1 MAIQKYKG
9 HLALL
14 GAAIMWG
21 LMSPIGKT
29 ALENGISGL
38 SLATFRMTG
47 GAVCFWI
54 ASIFAPKE
62 QVKPH
67 DLMMLFFAGL
77 LGIVFNQGC
86 FTFGLSL
93 TSPIDASIVTTT
105 APIATMIVAA
115 IYLKEPVTG
124 KKVIGIFLGSIGAL
138 TLIMSSQGSTDDKAG
153 SIPGDLL
160 CLAAQISF
168 SFYLAIFKG
177 LISRY
182 NIFTLM
188 KWMFTYAA
196 ICFIPFSYHEVSAIQ
211 FNEISTTTWG
221 CVLFVILGGTFFAYI
236 LMMIGQ
242 KTLRPTVISMYNY
255 VQPIVGTSVSILLGM
270 GTFGPAKG
278 LAVVLVFSGVYIVT
292 QSKSRE
298 QMLAEQTVQKD
309 RH

>member
-47 GAVCFWI
+47 GAICFWI

-77 LGIVFNQGC
+77 LGILNQGC

-138 TLIMSSQGSTDDKAG
+138 TLILSSQGSTDGKGG
-153 SIPGDLL
+153 SIPVDLL
-160 CLAAQISF
+160 CLLAQISF

-196 ICFIPFSYHEVSAIQ
+196 ICFIPFSYHEVSTIH
-211 FNEISTTTWG
+211 FHEISTSTWA
-221 CVLFVILGGTFFAYI
+221 CVAYVIVGGTFLAYI

-270 GTFGPAKG
+270 GTFGIAKG
-278 LAVVLVFSGVYIVT
+278 IAVALVFTGVYIVT

-298 QMLAEQTVQKD
+298 QMLAEQAAKKE
-309 RH
+309 

>member
-47 GAVCFWI
+47 GAICFWI

-77 LGIVFNQGC
+77 LGIVLNQGC

-138 TLIMSSQGSTDDKAG
+138 TLILSSQGSTDGKGG

-160 CLAAQISF
+160 VGTNQFLILSGYFQRTDQQIQHI
-168 SFYLAIFKG
+168 Y
-177 LISRY
+177 
-182 NIFTLM
+182 
-188 KWMFTYAA
+188 
-196 ICFIPFSYHEVSAIQ
+196 
-211 FNEISTTTWG
+211 FNEMDVHLCSH
-221 CVLFVILGGTFFAYI
+221 LLY
-236 LMMIGQ
+236 
-242 KTLRPTVISMYNY
+242 
-255 VQPIVGTSVSILLGM
+255 SIFL
-270 GTFGPAKG
+270 
-278 LAVVLVFSGVYIVT
+278 S
-292 QSKSRE
+292 
-298 QMLAEQTVQKD
+298 
-309 RH
+309 

>member
-47 GAVCFWI
+47 GAICFWI

-77 LGIVFNQGC
+77 LGIVLNQGC

-138 TLIMSSQGSTDDKAG
+138 TLILSSQGSTDGKGG

-160 CLAAQISF
+160 CLLAQISF

-196 ICFIPFSYHEVSAIQ
+196 ICFIPFSYHESRP
-211 FNEISTTTWG
+211 
-221 CVLFVILGGTFFAYI
+221 YI
-236 LMMIGQ
+236 FTKFPL
-242 KTLRPTVISMYNY
+242 PH
-255 VQPIVGTSVSILLGM
+255 
-270 GTFGPAKG
+270 GP
-278 LAVVLVFSGVYIVT
+278 V
-292 QSKSRE
+292 
-298 QMLAEQTVQKD
+298 
-309 RH
+309 

>member
-1 MAIQKYKG
+1 
-9 HLALL
+9 
-14 GAAIMWG
+14 
-21 LMSPIGKT
+21 
-29 ALENGISGL
+29 
-38 SLATFRMTG
+38 
-47 GAVCFWI
+47 
-54 ASIFAPKE
+54 
-62 QVKPH
+62 
-67 DLMMLFFAGL
+67 
-77 LGIVFNQGC
+77 
-86 FTFGLSL
+86 
-93 TSPIDASIVTTT
+93 
-105 APIATMIVAA
+105 
-115 IYLKEPVTG
+115 
-124 KKVIGIFLGSIGAL
+124 
-138 TLIMSSQGSTDDKAG
+138 
-153 SIPGDLL
+153 
-160 CLAAQISF
+160 
-168 SFYLAIFKG
+168 G

-278 LAVVLVFSGVYIVT
+278 LAVVLVFLGVYIVT

-309 RH
+309 R